1 MNACTVTIFTTTD
14 GKESKTVQKGEMQF
28 STPVLLWYSDEN
40 AKVTLTVER
49 DIVCIQREGDYGMS
63 LRLEQGKTTDG
74 FLTINGAQGNMKA
87 HTTKVHYSVSDSS
100 LLLLLHY
107 SLIFGEGQQE
117 QQERQEMQIRLT
129 ARIEK

>member
-107 SLIFGEGQQE
+107 SLIFGEEKQD
-117 QQERQEMQIRLT
+117 RQEMQIRLT
-129 ARIEK
+129 GRIEK